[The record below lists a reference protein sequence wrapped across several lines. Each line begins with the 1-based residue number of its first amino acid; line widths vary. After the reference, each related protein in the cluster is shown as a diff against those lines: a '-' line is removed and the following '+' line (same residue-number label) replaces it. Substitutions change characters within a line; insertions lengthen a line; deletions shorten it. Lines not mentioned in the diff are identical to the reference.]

1 MISRAWLTVWLLWPV
16 ACLNYLD
23 RMMLVTMRESIV
35 GAIPMSDAQFGLL
48 TSAFLWVY
56 GILSPFAGYLADRFN
71 RGHIIIISLFIWS
84 LVTWV
89 TGYAQSFEQLLM
101 ARMLMGISEACY
113 IPAALALIV
122 DYHRGDTRSLA
133 TGIHATGFLIGAG
146 LGGLGGWIA
155 ERHGY
160 SLAFEVFGC
169 IGLIYAVVLTLSLK
183 EAPREGGAEGVF
195 FREAMASLL
204 SNRIFRVLAMFW
216 ALLGVSSWL
225 LVAWLP
231 TFFGERFNLSQGVSG
246 ISATAWLQ
254 GGLLIGMLLGGAIS
268 DRVSRRNELR
278 RILVP
283 LVGIVIASLGV
294 SITANAQ
301 WFPMAIFG
309 LLIYGLTRA
318 SADANMMPILCL
330 VIDSR
335 YRATGFGIL
344 NLVACLV
351 GGLSVYMGG
360 WLRDEKV
367 NLGFLFQVSAV
378 ILAACSGLLWL
389 TYIWVS
395 KNMEGQSLIR
405 SEADG
410 SSQARL

>member
-1 MISRAWLTVWLLWPV
+1 
-16 ACLNYLD
+16 
-23 RMMLVTMRESIV
+23 MLVTMRESIV

-48 TSAFLWVY
+48 TSVFLWVY

-71 RGHIIIISLFIWS
+71 RGHIIIVSLFVWS

-89 TGYAQSFEQLLM
+89 TGLAQTFEQLLS

-122 DYHRGDTRSLA
+122 DYHRTGTRSLA
-133 TGIHATGFLIGAG
+133 TGIHATGFLVGAG

-160 SLAFEVFGC
+160 HLAFEIFGC
-169 IGLIYAVVLTLSLK
+169 TGLIYAVVLMFSLK
-183 EAPREGGAEGVF
+183 EALREGCDERVS
-195 FREAMASLL
+195 FREAMVILL
-204 SNRIFRVLAMFW
+204 SNKIFRVLVVFW

-231 TFFGERFNLSQGVSG
+231 TFFGERFNLSQGMSG

-254 GGLLIGMLLGGAIS
+254 GGLLIGMLVGGALA
-268 DRVSRRNELR
+268 DRISRRGELR

-283 LVGIVIASLGV
+283 MVGMIASVGV
-294 SITANAQ
+294 SVVANAQ
-301 WFPMAIFG
+301 WFSLAIIG
-309 LLIYGLTRA
+309 ILIYGLTRA

-330 VIDSR
+330 MIDPR

-344 NLVACLV
+344 NLVACIV
-351 GGLSVYMGG
+351 GGVSVYMGG
-360 WLRDEKV
+360 WLRDEKI
-367 NLGFLFQVSAV
+367 NLGCLFQVSAV
-378 ILAACSGLLWL
+378 ILAVCSGLLWM
-389 TYIWVS
+389 TYLGV
-395 KNMEGQSLIR
+395 KKGLEM
-405 SEADG
+405 
-410 SSQARL
+410 